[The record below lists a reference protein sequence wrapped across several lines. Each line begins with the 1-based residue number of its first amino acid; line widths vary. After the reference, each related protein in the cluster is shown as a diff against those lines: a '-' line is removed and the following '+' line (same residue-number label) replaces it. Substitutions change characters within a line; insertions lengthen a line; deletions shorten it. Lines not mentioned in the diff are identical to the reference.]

1 MIPLR
6 VLLVI
11 NGTDF
16 GGTEV
21 TLEQLARALARRGHG
36 VEVLSLKPVGPVGE
50 RLAASGVPVSSLDMP
65 ESVGMVELLRSSR
78 RLARWLAAR
87 DIDVVHSF
95 LPRANIMSRL
105 ANRLARPV
113 RPHVANEESTDFRR
127 ARGVQWLNRL
137 TASWSDRILAV
148 SPEVRD
154 VLVGREGLP
163 ADRVEVLPKGVDV
176 AAVDAIVPCDLRREL
191 GLSAETRIVC
201 TIGRL
206 SPVKGQVYLVRAL
219 APVAA
224 ERSDVHLVVVG
235 GGPEEKRLRDEAT
248 ACGVADR
255 VHLLG
260 PRSDAVAV
268 MKSAVLFVL
277 PSLQEGRPVTLL
289 EAMACRLPI
298 VATDVGSVAALVR
311 TGDTGVLLQPIETW
325 QPGASPDPARVAA
338 GVAALGAAIGRL
350 LDDPAE
356 ARRLGARAR
365 RLIEQSMSVEQTVER
380 LERLYGELLGEGE
393 PRAAV
398 AAG

>member
-1 MIPLR
+1 MILLR
-6 VLLVI
+6 ILLVI

-21 TLEQLARALARRGHG
+21 TLEQLAQALARRGHG

-50 RLAASGVPVSSLDMP
+50 RLAASGVPVTSLEMS
-65 ESVGMVELLRSSR
+65 ESVGMLDLLRSSR
-78 RLARWLAAR
+78 RLARRLAAR
-87 DIDVVHSF
+87 RIDVVHSF

-105 ANRLARPV
+105 ANRLARPA

-163 ADRVEVLPKGVDV
+163 ADRVEVLPKGIDV
-176 AAVDAIVPCDLRREL
+176 AAVDAIAPCDLRREL
-191 GLSAETRIVC
+191 GLSAEARIVC
-201 TIGRL
+201 TVGRL
-206 SPVKGQVYLVRAL
+206 VPAKGQVYLVRAL
-219 APVAA
+219 AAA
-224 ERSDVHLVVVG
+224 GRPDVHLVVVG
-235 GGPEEKRLRDEAT
+235 GGPEEQRLRDEAT
-248 ACGVADR
+248 ACGVAER

-277 PSLQEGRPVTLL
+277 PSLEEGRPITLL

-311 TGDTGVLLQPIETW
+311 TGETGVLLEPIQTF
-325 QPGASPDPARVAA
+325 QTGASPDPGRAA
-338 GVAALGAAIGRL
+338 AAVAALAAAMARL

-356 ARRLGARAR
+356 ARRLGAGAR
-365 RLIEQSMSVEQTVER
+365 QLIEQSMSVEQTVER
-380 LERLYGELLGEGE
+380 LERLYGELLGQGE
-393 PRAAV
+393 PRAV

>member
-1 MIPLR
+1 
-6 VLLVI
+6 
-11 NGTDF
+11 
-16 GGTEV
+16 
-21 TLEQLARALARRGHG
+21 
-36 VEVLSLKPVGPVGE
+36 
-50 RLAASGVPVSSLDMP
+50 
-65 ESVGMVELLRSSR
+65 
-78 RLARWLAAR
+78 
-87 DIDVVHSF
+87 
-95 LPRANIMSRL
+95 MSRL
-105 ANRLARPV
+105 ANRLGRPV
-113 RPHVANEESTDFRR
+113 RPHIANEESTDFRR

-137 TASWSDRILAV
+137 TASWSERILAV
-148 SPEVRD
+148 SREVRD

-163 ADRVEVLPKGVDV
+163 ADRVEVLPKGIDV
-176 AAVDAIVPCDLRREL
+176 AAIDAIVPCDLRREL
-191 GLSAETRIVC
+191 GVSAETRIVC

-356 ARRLGARAR
+356 ARRLGAGAR

-380 LERLYGELLGEGE
+380 LERLYVELLGEGE

>member
-1 MIPLR
+1 MILLR
-6 VLLVI
+6 ILLVI

-50 RLAASGVPVSSLDMP
+50 RLAASGVPVTSLDMS
-65 ESVGMVELLRSSR
+65 ESVGMFDLLRSSR
-78 RLARWLAAR
+78 RLARRLAAR
-87 DIDVVHSF
+87 RIDVVHSF

-105 ANRLARPV
+105 ANRLARPA

-127 ARGVQWLNRL
+127 AHGVQWLNRL

-163 ADRVEVLPKGVDV
+163 ADRVEVLPKGIDV

-201 TIGRL
+201 TVGRL
-206 SPVKGQVYLVRAL
+206 VPDKGQVYLVRAL
-219 APVAA
+219 AAA
-224 ERSDVHLVVVG
+224 GRPDVHLVMVG
-235 GGPEEKRLRDEAT
+235 GGPEEQRLRDEAT
-248 ACGVADR
+248 ACGVAER

-260 PRSDAVAV
+260 PRPDAVAV
-268 MKSAVLFVL
+268 MKSAVLFCL
-277 PSLQEGRPVTLL
+277 PSLEEGRPITLL
-289 EAMACRLPI
+289 EAMASRLPI

-311 TGDTGVLLQPIETW
+311 TGETGVLLEPVQTW
-325 QPGASPDPARVAA
+325 RPGVSPDPGRAAA
-338 GVAALGAAIGRL
+338 GVAALAAAMARV

-356 ARRLGARAR
+356 ARRLGAGAR
-365 RLIEQSMSVEQTVER
+365 RLIEESMSVEQTVER
-380 LERLYGELLGEGE
+380 LERLYGELLGQEQ
-393 PRAAV
+393 PRAV